1 MRKKGLF
8 DRSWLEEEKH
18 PRFFAYYYKQWS
30 EFAMGFHTHE
40 SVEIMYVITGECRIE
55 LATCE
60 PAASIVLRRGEFIIL
75 DASVPHRLLVGE
87 FGPCRMLNV
96 EFGMEERGT
105 VFPSF
110 RMMAEEDSYVMGLAT
125 EPSPYLVLR
134 DTDELYPLLKS
145 LVLEL
150 DVKDNRRETRIE
162 LLFAQLLV
170 TIGFIRGEAFRLEDR
185 PSERY
190 VKEAIRFIHHNYDRD
205 IQVKDI
211 ASAVN
216 LHPGYLHR
224 VFRSGTGKTISAY
237 LTELRV
243 EKAKMLLRQ
252 TDIPAADIC
261 DYVGVGSRAY
271 FHAMFK
277 KSTGQTPIAYR
288 ISYQAHNHGDDF

>member
-1 MRKKGLF
+1 MGRTGLF
-8 DRSWLEEEKH
+8 NRLWLEGDKH
-18 PRFFAYYYKQWS
+18 PCFAAYYYKQWV

-40 SVEIMYVITGECRIE
+40 SVEIMYVISGECRVE
-55 LATCE
+55 LALDGSHADMT
-60 PAASIVLRRGEFIIL
+60 LRRGEFIIL
-75 DASVPHRLLVGE
+75 DATVPHRLLVGE

-96 EFGMEERGT
+96 EFGMEERRT
-105 VFPSF
+105 AFPSL
-110 RMMAEEDSYVMGLAT
+110 RALAGEDPLVCELAKET
-125 EPSPYLVLR
+125 APYLVLR

-170 TIGFIRGEAFRLEDR
+170 TIGYIRSEALRMEDR

-190 VKEAIRFIHHNYDRD
+190 VKQAIQFIHHNYDRD

-224 VFRSGTGKTISAY
+224 VFRAGTGRTITVY

-261 DYVGVGSRAY
+261 EYVGVGSRAY
-271 FHAMFK
+271 FHALFK
-277 KSTGQTPIAYR
+277 KSTGQTPNEYR
-288 ISYQAHNHGDDF
+288 SSCQAHIHGDDF